1 MERLNNTGL
10 KVIQKPGKSEK
21 HALTSTE
28 SILLSMQ
35 MEHSCSLSHQVRSSE
50 AAKEK
55 LRVPVR
61 SVNKGGMV
69 ITIFSY

>member
-1 MERLNNTGL
+1 MTGL

-21 HALTSTE
+21 HVLTSTE
-28 SILLSMQ
+28 SILLPLQ

-55 LRVPVR
+55 LCLTVH
-61 SVNKGGMV
+61 SV
-69 ITIFSY
+69 I